1 MSNIT
6 KIINY
11 HAIEGIATITM
22 MSEPINALSLTMRQ
36 ALTKYL
42 QRAIDDDQVE
52 AVMIASKLRV
62 FSGGAD
68 IEEFRTG
75 SLWEKPNLPDV
86 CLMIENCK
94 KTVIALIEGPAM
106 GGALELA
113 LACDYRVA
121 TSDAMMGLPEIK
133 LGLLPGAGGTQ
144 RLPRIIGLESATQ
157 MLL

>member
-62 FSGGAD
+62 FS
-68 IEEFRTG
+68 IKSVST
-75 SLWEKPNLPDV
+75 
-86 CLMIENCK
+86 
-94 KTVIALIEGPAM
+94 IALQFIWRFSNSSE
-106 GGALELA
+106 
-113 LACDYRVA
+113 
-121 TSDAMMGLPEIK
+121 K
-133 LGLLPGAGGTQ
+133 FFK
-144 RLPRIIGLESATQ
+144 
-157 MLL
+157 